1 MQKRNLDFSLLKFK
15 RLVKTLDKDLL
26 TLVCFVL
33 YNDFVIRQPYTI
45 NRYNESK
52 CYFYSK

>member
-33 YNDFVIRQPYTI
+33 YNDFVICQPYTI